1 MADGA
6 LTPEQILDTAEDVLR
21 RFGLQK
27 TTVVDVA
34 RALGVSHGSIYRHF
48 PSKTALREAVASR
61 WLARVSEPLGEIAAE
76 TGPALPRLRRW
87 LEQLIRIKRG
97 KVLDDP
103 ELFAVYHALADEAD
117 AVVQEH
123 VGKLV
128 DQISRMLSDGMVT
141 GEVRFS
147 DPRAMAWAVL
157 RTTMVF
163 HHPAH
168 VGHWSLPEADVDRAF
183 DDIFDLITR
192 GLTPAEA

>member
-48 PSKTALREAVASR
+48 PSKTALREAVAAR
-61 WLARVSEPLGEIAAE
+61 WLARVSEPLAEIAAE

-87 LEQLIRIKRG
+87 LERLIRIKRG
-97 KVLDDP
+97 KVLEDP
-103 ELFAVYHALADEAD
+103 ELFAVYHALAGEAD
-117 AVVQEH
+117 AVVQDH

-128 DQISRMLSDGMVT
+128 DQISRILSDGMVT
-141 GEVRFS
+141 GEVRFN
-147 DPRAMAWAVL
+147 DPRATAWAVL

-168 VGHWSLPEADVDRAF
+168 VVTGRCPRPRSNGPSTTF
-183 DDIFDLITR
+183 ST
-192 GLTPAEA
+192 